1 MDCFDD
7 TTASIEKGILNIRF
21 LGSSTIINFI
31 WTPVLA
37 WGWGYF
43 LIRSSSFMDWFYYAY
58 GDTLHGLVPRIYR
71 HSKRECVSFNIDST
85 DQFDPASRTFTY
97 IPTIIRWQHWNHS
110 SPNTHWEYI
119 DCTDLS
125 FRACSPYTISIEKK
139 RTSFK
144 QYRHTLFQQC
154 SDFLSIICD
163 YGNVCFPRLILAWPF
178 GSHLYLDYSYFDIFI
193 INYVLG
199 RLVGRLLKFSYED
212 TVSLSLTIIARNSP
226 VALAIAVTAF
236 PNQPLIASTLV
247 IGPLIELPI
256 LAIVSQVLL
265 FTKWVESER
274 ELPYDL
280 GELY

>member
-1 MDCFDD
+1 MD
-7 TTASIEKGILNIRF
+7 TSIS
-21 LGSSTIINFI
+21 LG
-31 WTPVLA
+31 V
-37 WGWGYF
+37 GGYF

-178 GSHLYLDYSYFDIFI
+178 GSHLYLDYSYFDIFYYQLCVRPFSGKTTEI
-193 INYVLG
+193 FLWRYGQFKFDDYCTKFSSCLGYSCHRFSKSTSHCFDSGHRAFDWIAYTCHCVPSTAFHKNEWKVKGNYHMTWVNFIKND
-199 RLVGRLLKFSYED
+199 RLLNIYRF
-212 TVSLSLTIIARNSP
+212 
-226 VALAIAVTAF
+226 
-236 PNQPLIASTLV
+236 
-247 IGPLIELPI
+247 
-256 LAIVSQVLL
+256 
-265 FTKWVESER
+265 
-274 ELPYDL
+274 
-280 GELY
+280 